1 MKGFKGKAS
10 GTVGAASASQ
20 DRDKS
25 KSKEKKQSHLGDRYV
40 VAKHV
45 HSSDCDPDCGQL

>member
-1 MKGFKGKAS
+1 MRGFKGKAS

-20 DRDKS
+20 GRDKS